1 MKGKQ
6 KENRRTSTELQE
18 NLVKHKDFQRIY
30 RKSKEMEGKQKE
42 NRRKRKEL
50 QENIVKHKE
59 IFKKKIKKQKLM
71 QIRENQF
78 QQRL

>member
-6 KENRRTSTELQE
+6 KENRRTST
-18 NLVKHKDFQRIY
+18 
-30 RKSKEMEGKQKE
+30 
-42 NRRKRKEL
+42 EL

-78 QQRL
+78 Q